1 MPDEL
6 SIAIDVTEPPQEG
19 APRET
24 LVGQTLGGFRLT
36 RLLGTGGMGAVY
48 LGEHQMIG
56 SKVAVKVLHP
66 ELAANPQQ
74 VDRFHAEARA
84 VNLIDHDNIVR
95 IFDLSIDP
103 HGRHYFVME
112 LLEGRPL
119 SSLIRG
125 PVPAAVA
132 IPILTQTLSALGA
145 AHARGVIHRD
155 LKPDNIFLV
164 KRGADDHFVKV
175 LDFGV
180 AKLLASGP
188 VGGHTVAGMAIGTP
202 TYMAPEQW
210 TGAAVDGRAD
220 LYALGMMAFLLVTG
234 RLPFPRG
241 GLLEMLAY
249 HREKLPD
256 APARVNQDVP
266 LKLSDAILKALAK
279 RPQDRFQNAAEM
291 AAAFAAALEPSVASP
306 ARMELTPRIAPVIA
320 PVSVAE
326 VSGRATPLPTV
337 RHTPAPIASR
347 VTPTPGGNPLQ
358 TPAPASEQRYA
369 TRFAVRIPARV
380 QEPDGKDLFDALCTE
395 LSRGGLYVCHTGAP
409 PPIFTRLQIV
419 LLMNGKVLD
428 CPCEV
433 VRHVSEEDG
442 LRWQMAQGFAVQF
455 INPSQDLKESIT
467 EVLKA
472 VAAQHPGTAEAAR
485 LSRVPASDFYS
496 VLGVE
501 LDATPEAIRSKAAS
515 IIELLQSAEKD
526 APSDQARRLAGE
538 ARQKVEVARVTL
550 GDPARRAEHDVARR
564 NPLGVARCLDAG
576 LTWEQLGQIHERFVQ
591 SNAYDANASKLSAI
605 SAGVWEKRG
614 DLEQARAQYEAAL
627 KRDPANPTLHRA
639 LRALARGTGQ
649 KTA

>member
-1 MPDEL
+1 MPDDL
-6 SIAIDVTEPPQEG
+6 SLDIDVTETPPEN
-19 APRET
+19 APRDA
-24 LVGQTLGGFRLT
+24 LLGQTLGGFKLT
-36 RLLGTGGMGAVY
+36 RLLGTGGMGSVY

-84 VNLIDHDNIVR
+84 VNLIDHENIVR
-95 IFDLSIDP
+95 IFDLSVDP

-112 LLEGRPL
+112 LLDGRPL
-119 SSLIRG
+119 SSVAKG

-132 IPILTQTLSALGA
+132 IPILTQVLSALSA

-164 KRGADDHFVKV
+164 KRGADDKFVKV

-210 TGAAVDGRAD
+210 TGAPVDGRAD
-220 LYALGMMAFLLVTG
+220 LYAVGMMSFLLATG

-249 HREKLPD
+249 HREKIPD
-256 APARVNQDVP
+256 PPARVNPEVP
-266 LKLSDAILKALAK
+266 EKWSEAILRALAK
-279 RPQDRFQNAAEM
+279 KPQERFQNAAEM
-291 AAAFAAALEPSVASP
+291 AAAFSAALEKTPTAP
-306 ARMELTPRIAPVIA
+306 ALRTEAVPVIA

-326 VSGRATPLPTV
+326 ISGRTTPVPSA
-337 RHTPAPIASR
+337 RYTPAPPISAR
-347 VTPTPGGNPLQ
+347 VTPTPGFNALQ
-358 TPAPASEQRYA
+358 TPAPSGEQRYT

-380 QEPDGKDLFDALCTE
+380 QDAEGKDLFDALCTE
-395 LSRGGLYVCHTGAP
+395 LSRGGLYVCHSGTP

-428 CPCEV
+428 CPSEV
-433 VRHVSEEDG
+433 VRHVSEADG
-442 LRWQMAQGFAVQF
+442 LKWQMAAGFAVQF

-472 VAAQHPGTAEAAR
+472 VASQHPGTAEAVR
-485 LSRVPASDFYS
+485 LSRIPASDFYA
-496 VLGVE
+496 VLGME
-501 LDATPEAIRSKAAS
+501 PDATPEAIRSKAAS

-526 APSDQARRLAGE
+526 APTDQARRLAGE
-538 ARQKVEVARVTL
+538 ARQKVEVAKVTL
-550 GDPARRAEHDVARR
+550 ADPVRRADHDVARR
-564 NPLGVARCLDAG
+564 NYLGVSRCLDAG

-591 SNAYDANASKLSAI
+591 SNTYDANASRLSAI

-627 KRDPANPTLHRA
+627 RRDPANPALHKA
-639 LRALARGTGQ
+639 LRALTGGAD
-649 KTA
+649 KKIA